1 MFTKENNSGS
11 KLYFGKLLRKMKKDP
26 EKGLNEFYQVYGKLI
41 FRTAKNICGSY
52 DIANEVV
59 NQVLVK
65 IWKLISNNP
74 QINNP
79 NGFIYVITSNC
90 AKDFLKVR
98 KEVELNEAIAVGEDN
113 IQNIVDKDAFESY
126 ISFLTEY
133 EQSIMIRRFVSQ
145 ETFKEMAEDD
155 GKPLSTIT
163 TTYYRCLEK
172 IEINVLKNKKI
183 RKI

>member
-1 MFTKENNSGS
+1 MFTKENDSGS
-11 KLYFGKLLRKMKKDP
+11 KLYFDRLLRKIKKDP
-26 EKGLNEFYQVYGKLI
+26 ENGLNEFYQVYGKLI
-41 FRTAKNICGSY
+41 FRTAKHICGSN

-65 IWKLISNNP
+65 VWRLMANDPEIK
-74 QINNP
+74 NP

-90 AKDFLKVR
+90 AKDCLKAR
-98 KEVELNEAIAVGEDN
+98 KDVELNEAIAVGIDN
-113 IQNIVDKDAFESY
+113 IQNLVDEDTFESY

-133 EQSIMIRRFVSQ
+133 EQSVMIRRFVAK

-172 IEINVLKNKKI
+172 IEQNIEKNKK
-183 RKI
+183 